1 MKFFK
6 QIKKNPLF
14 EGLTD
19 NEVEA
24 LFDCLSA
31 RIVKKYT
38 GTIIARPSDIPDE
51 VCIVIDG
58 NIVAFVI
65 KNNGD
70 REVITSIVDGGMYG
84 LEHCFTQSQ
93 LNYYVAS
100 ARDTTLLYI
109 KASSLLEVCS
119 SACEYHTKIIINT
132 AKALSQKIM
141 DLENNNGYMTI
152 KGMRRKIAKLIY
164 DKYLAQSS
172 LEVHLEMDR
181 NQMAKFLNVSRP
193 SMSREMM
200 KMRDDDGIFTF
211 RKDAICITDLEKLKK
226 IVEETD
232 E

>member
-14 EGLTD
+14 EGLND
-19 NEVEA
+19 KEVEA

-38 GTIIARPSDIPDE
+38 GTIIARPNDIPEE
-51 VCIVIDG
+51 VCIVIEG
-58 NIVAFVI
+58 NVVAFAI

-70 REVITSIVDGGMYG
+70 REVISSIVDGGMFG
-84 LEHCFTQSQ
+84 LEHCFTHSE

-100 ARDTTLLYI
+100 ARDSTLLYI
-109 KASSLLEVCS
+109 KASSLIEICN
-119 SACEYHTKIIINT
+119 SACIYHTKIIQNT
-132 AKALSQKIM
+132 VNMLSQKIM
-141 DLENNNGYMTI
+141 DLESNNGYMTI

-172 LEVHLEMDR
+172 LDVHLEMDR

-211 RKDAICITDLEKLKK
+211 RKDLICITDLEKLKK